1 MSALRNMNL
10 GRAWSCGFKKACV
23 AAMLALT
30 LAGCGPSGEFVGI
43 AAEQAAPQ
51 QLGPAA
57 EKPVFAGGSPGSPG
71 SPGSLA
77 AQTEYRISP
86 QDIIEVTVYQVPDL
100 NRSVQVDA
108 SGMVGL
114 PLLGAVRAGGRT
126 VRELESDIARR
137 LGARYLQSPQ
147 VAVFV
152 KDAAGLRVTVDGAVK
167 KPGIIQIKGTTTLLA
182 ALAEA
187 QGFTETADQSGV
199 MIFRPTEKGRSVAR
213 FDANAIRSGAAVD
226 PPVFGGDTV
235 VVDESTARTAWK
247 VFREALPITN
257 IYRFF

>member
-1 MSALRNMNL
+1 MSALRDMNL
-10 GRAWSCGFKKACV
+10 GRAWSHGFKQACV
-23 AAMLALT
+23 AAMFALT

-51 QLGPAA
+51 QPGLAA
-57 EKPVFAGGSPGSPG
+57 EKPVFAGGSPGS
-71 SPGSLA
+71 SA

-86 QDIIEVTVYQVPDL
+86 QDIVEVTVYQVPDL

-213 FDANAIRSGAAVD
+213 FDANAIRSGAAAD

-235 VVDESTARTAWK
+235 VVDESTTRTAWK

>member
-1 MSALRNMNL
+1 
-10 GRAWSCGFKKACV
+10 
-23 AAMLALT
+23 
-30 LAGCGPSGEFVGI
+30 
-43 AAEQAAPQ
+43 
-51 QLGPAA
+51 
-57 EKPVFAGGSPGSPG
+57 
-71 SPGSLA
+71 
-77 AQTEYRISP
+77 
-86 QDIIEVTVYQVPDL
+86 
-100 NRSVQVDA
+100 
-108 SGMVGL
+108 
-114 PLLGAVRAGGRT
+114 
-126 VRELESDIARR
+126 
-137 LGARYLQSPQ
+137 

-213 FDANAIRSGAAVD
+213 FDANAIRSGSAAD

-235 VVDESTARTAWK
+235 VVDESTTRTAWK

>member
-1 MSALRNMNL
+1 MSRIKICMVAL
-10 GRAWSCGFKKACV
+10 
-23 AAMLALT
+23 LALS
-30 LAGCGPSGEFVGI
+30 LAACGPSGEFVGV
-43 AAEQAAPQ
+43 AADGAAPQ
-51 QLGPAA
+51 QAGISTEQRLGTGALLGSTAA
-57 EKPVFAGGSPGSPG
+57 LPGSQTASI
-71 SPGSLA
+71 SPA
-77 AQTEYRISP
+77 EYRISS
-86 QDIIEVTVYQVPDL
+86 QDIVDVTVYQVPDL

-108 SGMVGL
+108 SGMIGL

-126 VRELESDIARR
+126 VRELEADIARR

-152 KDAAGLRVTVDGAVK
+152 KDAAGLRVTIDGAVR
-167 KPGIIQIKGTTTLLA
+167 KPGIIQIKGSTTLLA

-213 FDANAIRSGAAVD
+213 FDASAIRSGASVD
-226 PPVFGGDTV
+226 PIIYGGDTI

-247 VFREALPITN
+247 VFREALPVTN
-257 IYRFF
+257 IFRFF

>member
-1 MSALRNMNL
+1 MSALRDMNL
-10 GRAWSCGFKKACV
+10 GRAWSYGFKKACV
-23 AAMLALT
+23 AAMLALM

-51 QLGPAA
+51 QPGPAA
-57 EKPVFAGGSPGSPG
+57 EKPVFAGGSPGYS
-71 SPGSLA
+71 A
-77 AQTEYRISP
+77 VQTEYRISP
-86 QDIIEVTVYQVPDL
+86 QDIVEVTVYQVPDL

-235 VVDESTARTAWK
+235 VVDESTTRTAWK

>member
-1 MSALRNMNL
+1 
-10 GRAWSCGFKKACV
+10 
-23 AAMLALT
+23 
-30 LAGCGPSGEFVGI
+30 
-43 AAEQAAPQ
+43 
-51 QLGPAA
+51 
-57 EKPVFAGGSPGSPG
+57 
-71 SPGSLA
+71 
-77 AQTEYRISP
+77 
-86 QDIIEVTVYQVPDL
+86 
-100 NRSVQVDA
+100 
-108 SGMVGL
+108 MVGL

-213 FDANAIRSGAAVD
+213 FDANAIRSGSAAD

-235 VVDESTARTAWK
+235 VVDESTTRTAWK

>member
-1 MSALRNMNL
+1 
-10 GRAWSCGFKKACV
+10 
-23 AAMLALT
+23 
-30 LAGCGPSGEFVGI
+30 
-43 AAEQAAPQ
+43 
-51 QLGPAA
+51 
-57 EKPVFAGGSPGSPG
+57 
-71 SPGSLA
+71 
-77 AQTEYRISP
+77 
-86 QDIIEVTVYQVPDL
+86 VPDL

>member
-1 MSALRNMNL
+1 M
-10 GRAWSCGFKKACV
+10 
-23 AAMLALT
+23 
-30 LAGCGPSGEFVGI
+30 
-43 AAEQAAPQ
+43 
-51 QLGPAA
+51 
-57 EKPVFAGGSPGSPG
+57 
-71 SPGSLA
+71 A
-77 AQTEYRISP
+77 AQTEYCISP
-86 QDIIEVTVYQVPDL
+86 QDIVEVTVYQVPDL

-167 KPGIIQIKGTTTLLA
+167 KQGIIQIKGTTTLLA

-213 FDANAIRSGAAVD
+213 FDANAIRSGSAAD

-235 VVDESTARTAWK
+235 VVDESTTRTAWK